1 MEFVCKIYKAQRRTL
16 ILKSEKVH
24 HQVHLQQRMNTCEQ
38 APSELLGAG
47 LPVLLGLVQGPDH
60 VPGVELGVARD
71 DVAAAHHAVT
81 HLLQAVQN
89 LRKAANVIDDRCL
102 RQCSYLEWIAP

>member
-1 MEFVCKIYKAQRRTL
+1 
-16 ILKSEKVH
+16 
-24 HQVHLQQRMNTCEQ
+24 MNTCEQ

-81 HLLQAVQN
+81 HLLQTVQN
-89 LRKAANVIDDRCL
+89 LRKAVKVIIDDRCL
-102 RQCSYLEWIAP
+102 RFETMFMFRMDSTLSLSNYVPCPLHC

>member
-1 MEFVCKIYKAQRRTL
+1 
-16 ILKSEKVH
+16 
-24 HQVHLQQRMNTCEQ
+24 MNTCEQ

-89 LRKAANVIDDRCL
+89 LRKAANVIDVCGRELDASLKPLVVSRDAL
-102 RQCSYLEWIAP
+102 RAEITYDTLVAHSAMQQG

>member
-1 MEFVCKIYKAQRRTL
+1 
-16 ILKSEKVH
+16 
-24 HQVHLQQRMNTCEQ
+24 MNTCEQ

-81 HLLQAVQN
+81 HLLQTVQN
-89 LRKAANVIDDRCL
+89 LRKAANVIDDQCL
-102 RQCSYLEWIAP
+102 RQMFILANAFLNILLSILNSEHCRT